1 MKLQGHFLRVSPGYA
16 TSTPGTLS
24 TSQYSTSGDIAI
36 TPLTTEDGEAFFVAR
51 HADYTSTDSTSYT
64 LKLPTSAGTLTVPQL
79 GGSLSLNGRDS
90 KIHLA
95 DYPVGD
101 YNLLYSTAEVFTWK
115 KVGDTT
121 ILVLYGGPDELHEV
135 AVKKTSK
142 FKLVEG
148 DGVKFSVK
156 KNVGIFQWTTSPT
169 RRVVQTDSLIIYLLG
184 EFRYSKTFYQAANTG

>member
-16 TSTPGTLS
+16 ASTPGTLS

-51 HADYTSTDSTSYT
+51 HADYTSTDSTSYM

-79 GGSLSLNGRDS
+79 GGSLSLHGRDS

-115 KVGDTT
+115 KVSDKT

-142 FKLVEG
+142 FRLVEG

-156 KNVGIFQWTTSPT
+156 KNVGIFQWTTSST
-169 RRVVQTDSLIIYLLG
+169 RRVVQTDSLVIYLLG
-184 EFRYSKTFYQAANTG
+184 EFNYSKTFYQAVDTG